1 MSKGELLDLIRAA
14 RMRITGCKKHGRRM
28 IQFGQCAGC
37 IIEERFGV
45 DMEPTNR
52 MLLRTLSLPQ

>member
-1 MSKGELLDLIRAA
+1 MSKGELLDLIRTA
-14 RMRITGCKKHGRRM
+14 RLRLFGCPRHGRM

-52 MLLRTLSLPQ
+52 MLLRTLSLHR